1 MRISSFIISLTGY
14 QVGNLD
20 VGLFLLAYCIVY
32 LCSLVGPFLV
42 AKESLILIVSFF
54 LLCMTR
60 MEDYG
65 NKVRIKVLHCHTIN
79 GYYKL
84 YSTLLFFFK
93 IHLYILIQRTN
104 VCRCTDYFYLH
115 ERVWNGCLI
124 LAQFCRTHLD
134 L

>member
-1 MRISSFIISLTGY
+1 M
-14 QVGNLD
+14 GNLD

-42 AKESLILIVSFF
+42 AKESLVLIVFF
-54 LLCMTR
+54 PSGMTL

-84 YSTLLFFFK
+84 YSTLLIFLIRFA
-93 IHLYILIQRTN
+93 YIFQSKEPRMYADALIIFIYTSMYGMA
-104 VCRCTDYFYLH
+104 V
-115 ERVWNGCLI
+115 
-124 LAQFCRTHLD
+124 
-134 L
+134 

>member
-1 MRISSFIISLTGY
+1 M
-14 QVGNLD
+14 GNLD

-42 AKESLILIVSFF
+42 AKESLILIVFF
-54 LLCMTR
+54 LSGMTR

-84 YSTLLFFFK
+84 YSTLLVFFK
-93 IHLYILIQRTN
+93 DLPIYFNQKNQEYI
-104 VCRCTDYFYLH
+104 
-115 ERVWNGCLI
+115 
-124 LAQFCRTHLD
+124 
-134 L
+134 